1 MGNSCSSNVHR
12 SVESN
17 AIGEKKHV
25 LRRGTPKSKE
35 VRLIVSPWKP
45 PYESPYMY
53 SEDEEEAYGVS
64 KPRYS
69 WGPETL
75 DREVEES
82 KPRYSWGPETLDR
95 EVEEE
100 RSKIDGLCG
109 SDLVSF
115 YGLRRKDILNF
126 LERSL
131 SEKEKTCTRGIR
143 RVERRPSRFGWTSGP
158 DNLCMHIVT
167 WNMNGKLACHELHQL
182 LGGKGESFD
191 FYVIGL
197 QEVPNLDAGSVI
209 LDALGRN
216 YSLIA
221 NSVMLSL
228 QLFIFARNASKP
240 FITEVRVDKVG
251 LGGLGGVVRRQKGA
265 VAITLIYKGC
275 SFLFIACHLSAHEN
289 NVLER
294 NVQYQ
299 RICQTIFNKPKTSS
313 FRQSPNQLMDLSGC
327 RMQADDDQDQSAS
340 LHSASLRQSDVVV
353 WLGDLNYRIE
363 GSRKSVSLLI
373 RQNLQKLLR
382 AKDQLSREAEKGEI
396 FHGFCEGP
404 LSFRPTYKYDIGT
417 DDYDTSAKERVPSWT
432 DRILYRVSTSAT
444 NIKVHVQDYDSIETV
459 KASDHRPVK
468 ALLKINLCS
477 STQPRIP

>member
-1 MGNSCSSNVHR
+1 MGNSCSSTVHR

-17 AIGEKKHV
+17 AIVENKHV

-53 SEDEEEAYGVS
+53 SEEGEEEEEEEEAYGVS

-69 WGPETL
+69 WGA
-75 DREVEES
+75 
-82 KPRYSWGPETLDR
+82 ETLDR

-100 RSKIDGLCG
+100 RSKIDGCG
-109 SDLVSF
+109 SDMVAF
-115 YGLRRKDILNF
+115 YGLRRKDILDF

-158 DNLCMHIVT
+158 DNLSMHIVT
-167 WNMNGKLACHELHQL
+167 WNMNGKLACHELHKL

-216 YSLIA
+216 YSLVA
-221 NSVMLSL
+221 TSVMLSL

-240 FITEVRVDKVG
+240 FIKEVRVDKVS

-275 SFLFIACHLSAHEN
+275 SFLFIDCHLSAHEN

-327 RMQADDDQDQSAS
+327 RMADDDQHQSVS

-468 ALLKINLCS
+468 ALLKINLCDF
-477 STQPRIP
+477 TQPRIP

>member
-1 MGNSCSSNVHR
+1 MGNSCSSTVHR

-53 SEDEEEAYGVS
+53 SEDEEEAYGIS

-167 WNMNGKLACHELHQL
+167 WNMNGKLACHELQKL

>member
-1 MGNSCSSNVHR
+1 MGNSCSSTVHR
-12 SVESN
+12 SVEFD
-17 AIGEKKHV
+17 AIDEKKRV
-25 LRRGTPKSKE
+25 VRRRAQKSKE
-35 VRLIVSPWKP
+35 VSFIVSPWKQ
-45 PYESPYMY
+45 PYESPYTC
-53 SEDEEEAYGVS
+53 SEEEEEEEPYGVS
-64 KPRYS
+64 KPRHS
-69 WGPETL
+69 WGAEA
-75 DREVEES
+75 
-82 KPRYSWGPETLDR
+82 LDR

-109 SDLVSF
+109 SDLVAF

-143 RVERRPSRFGWTSGP
+143 RIERRPSKFAWTAGP

-167 WNMNGKLACHELHQL
+167 WNMNGKLAYHELHKL

-191 FYVIGL
+191 FYIIGL

-216 YSLIA
+216 YSLVA
-221 NSVMLSL
+221 TSVMLSL

-240 FITEVRVDKVG
+240 FINEVRVDKVG

-265 VAITLIYKGC
+265 VAITLTYKGF

-327 RMQADDDQDQSAS
+327 KMADDDEDQSAS
-340 LHSASLRQSDVVV
+340 LHSASIRQSDVVV

-444 NIKVHVQDYDSIETV
+444 NIKAHVQDYDSIETV

-477 STQPRIP
+477 FTQPRIP

>member
-1 MGNSCSSNVHR
+1 MGNSCSSTVHR

-45 PYESPYMY
+45 PYEIPYMC
-53 SEDEEEAYGVS
+53 SEEGEEEEQEEEAYGVS

-75 DREVEES
+75 DREI
-82 KPRYSWGPETLDR
+82 
-95 EVEEE
+95 EEE

-109 SDLVSF
+109 SDMVAF
-115 YGLRRKDILNF
+115 YGLRRKDILDF

-167 WNMNGKLACHELHQL
+167 WNMNGKLACHELHKL

-216 YSLIA
+216 YSLVA
-221 NSVMLSL
+221 TSVMLSL

-240 FITEVRVDKVG
+240 FIKEVRVDKVS

-275 SFLFIACHLSAHEN
+275 SFLFIDCHLSAHEN

-327 RMQADDDQDQSAS
+327 RMADDDQDQSIS
-340 LHSASLRQSDVVV
+340 LHSASIRQSDVVV

-468 ALLKINLCS
+468 ALLKINLCDF
-477 STQPRIP
+477 TQPRIP